1 MPVKKFKNLPVPKF
15 ITPIPLPPPDR
26 NMYKRKSNKNLPL
39 PHRLPTPAFQLP
51 SPVRVDSLQPTYNG
65 SMPSTYNGPIH
76 ASLPGTYNGSLP
88 GTYNK
93 ATVFPTAKSLDNFKK
108 LSLTPSP
115 SPVFTVIPKKKKT
128 MKRCKKGTRRN
139 KKTMLCEK
147 NKYYARKKFT
157 KRQFKR
163 CPNGKRRNPITLQCE
178 SEHLFT
184 QSRI

>member
-15 ITPIPLPPPDR
+15 ITPRPLPPPDR

-51 SPVRVDSLQPTYNG
+51 SPVRVDTLQPTYNG
-65 SMPSTYNGPIH
+65 SINSSLPSTYK
-76 ASLPGTYNGSLP
+76 GSLP

-93 ATVFPTAKSLDNFKK
+93 ATIFPSAKSLENFKK
-108 LSLTPSP
+108 LSLTP
-115 SPVFTVIPKKKKT
+115 SPVFTVIPKKKT
-128 MKRCKKGTRRN
+128 SMKRCKKGTRRN

-147 NKYYARKKFT
+147 NKYYTRRKFT

-163 CPNGKRRNPITLQCE
+163 CPNGKRRNPITLECE

>member
-1 MPVKKFKNLPVPKF
+1 MPVKKFKNLPIPKF
-15 ITPIPLPPPDR
+15 ITPRPLPPPDR
-26 NMYKRKSNKNLPL
+26 NMYKRRNNKDLPL
-39 PHRLPTPAFQLP
+39 PRRLPTPAFQLP
-51 SPVRVDSLQPTYNG
+51 SPVRVDSLQPTYNRSLPG
-65 SMPSTYNGPIH
+65 TYND
-76 ASLPGTYNGSLP
+76 SLPGTYNGSLP

-93 ATVFPTAKSLDNFKK
+93 ATVFPTAKSLDDFKK

-115 SPVFTVIPKKKKT
+115 VFTVIPKRKLS
-128 MKRCKKGTRRN
+128 MKRCKKGTHRN

>member
-1 MPVKKFKNLPVPKF
+1 MPVKKFNNLPVPKF
-15 ITPIPLPPPDR
+15 ITPRPLPPPDR

-39 PHRLPTPAFQLP
+39 PHRLPTPAFKLP
-51 SPVRVDSLQPTYNG
+51 SPVRVDTLQPTYNG
-65 SMPSTYNGPIH
+65 SINSSLPSTYK
-76 ASLPGTYNGSLP
+76 GSLP

-93 ATVFPTAKSLDNFKK
+93 ATIFPSAKSLENFKK
-108 LSLTPSP
+108 LSLTP
-115 SPVFTVIPKKKKT
+115 SPVFTVIPKKKAS

-147 NKYYARKKFT
+147 NKYYTRRKFT

-163 CPNGKRRNPITLQCE
+163 CPNGKRRNPITLECE

>member
-1 MPVKKFKNLPVPKF
+1 MPAKKFNNLPLPKF
-15 ITPIPLPPPDR
+15 ITPRPLPPPDR
-26 NMYKRKSNKNLPL
+26 NMYKRRNNKDLPL

-65 SMPSTYNGPIH
+65 SVHSSVPS
-76 ASLPGTYNGSLP
+76 TYNGSLP

-93 ATVFPTAKSLDNFKK
+93 ATIFPTAKSLENFKK

-115 SPVFTVIPKKKKT
+115 SPVFTVIPKKKIT

-147 NKYYARKKFT
+147 NKYYTRRKFT

-163 CPNGKRRNPITLQCE
+163 CPNGKRRNPITLECE

>member
-1 MPVKKFKNLPVPKF
+1 
-15 ITPIPLPPPDR
+15 
-26 NMYKRKSNKNLPL
+26 
-39 PHRLPTPAFQLP
+39 
-51 SPVRVDSLQPTYNG
+51 
-65 SMPSTYNGPIH
+65 
-76 ASLPGTYNGSLP
+76 LPGTYNN
-88 GTYNK
+88 NK
-93 ATVFPTAKSLDNFKK
+93 TAIFPTANSLNNFKTH
-108 LSLTPSP
+108 SLAP
-115 SPVFTVIPKKKKT
+115 SPVFTVIPKKKQS

-147 NKYYARKKFT
+147 NKYYTRQKFN

>member
-1 MPVKKFKNLPVPKF
+1 
-15 ITPIPLPPPDR
+15 
-26 NMYKRKSNKNLPL
+26 
-39 PHRLPTPAFQLP
+39 
-51 SPVRVDSLQPTYNG
+51 
-65 SMPSTYNGPIH
+65 
-76 ASLPGTYNGSLP
+76 LP

>member
-1 MPVKKFKNLPVPKF
+1 MPVKKFKNLPIPKF
-15 ITPIPLPPPDR
+15 ITPRPLPPPDR
-26 NMYKRKSNKNLPL
+26 NMYKRKSNKDLPL

-51 SPVRVDSLQPTYNG
+51 SPARVNSLR
-65 SMPSTYNGPIH
+65 STYNG
-76 ASLPGTYNGSLP
+76 SLPGTYNGSLP

-115 SPVFTVIPKKKKT
+115 SPVFTVIPKKKT

-147 NKYYARKKFT
+147 NKYYTRKKFT

-163 CPNGKRRNPITLQCE
+163 CPNGKRRNPITLECE